1 MLADMNCDRISIGL
15 EHGNEEFRKKILK
28 KSFTNEQ
35 VMNAF
40 KIIEKSGIPVTVNN
54 IIGFPDE
61 TREIAFDTI
70 RLNRHIHA
78 DSINAYF
85 FVPYRG
91 TPLRQYCIERGYLR
105 PDAKTDSLMRSSILN
120 MPQFTSDQIKGLVR
134 TFPLYIKMPESYF
147 EKIKIAEQLNQEGD
161 EMLAGLRE
169 IYFKEY
175 FK

>member
-1 MLADMNCDRISIGL
+1 
-15 EHGNEEFRKKILK
+15 
-28 KSFTNEQ
+28 
-35 VMNAF
+35 
-40 KIIEKSGIPVTVNN
+40 
-54 IIGFPDE
+54 
-61 TREIAFDTI
+61 
-70 RLNRHIHA
+70 
-78 DSINAYF
+78 
-85 FVPYRG
+85 
-91 TPLRQYCIERGYLR
+91 
-105 PDAKTDSLMRSSILN
+105 MRSSILN